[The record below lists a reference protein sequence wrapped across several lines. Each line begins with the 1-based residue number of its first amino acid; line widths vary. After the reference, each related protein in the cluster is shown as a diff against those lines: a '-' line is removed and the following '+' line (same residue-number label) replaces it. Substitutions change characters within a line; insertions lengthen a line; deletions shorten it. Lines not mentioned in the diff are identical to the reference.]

1 MLISKTDWV
10 ADNAGTVWDV
20 RDQQRV
26 QQLERDIDQLR
37 EEVKILR
44 AQVAEQGTSRKRK
57 KAEAGDGK

>member
-1 MLISKTDWV
+1 MPISETDWV

-26 QQLERDIDQLR
+26 QKVERELEQLR

-44 AQVAEQGTSRKRK
+44 AQVAEKGTSRKRK
-57 KAEAGDGK
+57 KAEAGHGK

>member
-1 MLISKTDWV
+1 MPISETDWV

-26 QQLERDIDQLR
+26 QKLERDLEQLR

-44 AQVAEQGTSRKRK
+44 AQVAEKGTSRKRK

>member
-1 MLISKTDWV
+1 MPISETGWV

-44 AQVAEQGTSRKRK
+44 AQVAEKGTSRKRK
-57 KAEAGDGK
+57 KAEAGHGK